1 MSADGSILK
10 SINRNC
16 WDGEHDVIAIPNQ
29 AYYCKGTATIT
40 YKDRGG
46 NTISTASVTNT
57 SFTTPAD
64 CFSFGVSG
72 TGVTISLYYSGESGY
87 DEDHDYSVLAEV
99 DTGSEVL
106 RSAGAVADEKTPD
119 GTITRRVGVV
129 DLGTLSWTK
138 YDTAQGTLFRT
149 FISGIKQVGS
159 TQIPNFANA
168 KYVSIEQVNRAE
180 KTISQ
185 YSTANVDIIDSSYS
199 DAAAF
204 TTAMSGVYL
213 LYELATPTTEQ
224 GTAFA
229 ENIPCDDVGSLMWTQ
244 TKGIPQGNEIFY
256 PVDYKASIDT
266 LYKKVNGDMSKI
278 VTEDEYPEAPS
289 ADGTYVLKA
298 TVSGGTKTYAW
309 VAE

>member
-1 MSADGSILK
+1 M
-10 SINRNC
+10 N
-16 WDGEHDVIAIPNQ
+16 
-29 AYYCKGTATIT
+29 TTT
-40 YKDRGG
+40 YAH
-46 NTISTASVTNT
+46 NT
-57 SFTTPAD
+57 
-64 CFSFGVSG
+64 
-72 TGVTISLYYSGESGY
+72 TISLYYPGESGY
-87 DEDHDYSVLAEV
+87 DQYYPYSVLAEV

-129 DLGTLSWTK
+129 DLGTLAWN
-138 YDTAQGTLFRT
+138 YGGVDFPNLFY
-149 FISGIKQVGS
+149 
-159 TQIPNFANA
+159 ANLTVKSNKNSLVNVSCA
-168 KYVSIEQVNRAE
+168 KYSTPSRNATGAGDATAIMSDKEVSGFYNSGSPNSWVYI
-180 KTISQ
+180 K
-185 YSTANVDIIDSSYS
+185 DSAYS

-204 TTAMSGVYL
+204 KTAMSGIYL
-213 LYELATPTTEQ
+213 YYELATPTTEQ

-229 ENIPCDDVGSLMWTQ
+229 ENIPCDDFGSLMWTQ

-266 LYKKVNGDMSKI
+266 LYNRVEGDMSKI

-289 ADGTYVLKA
+289 SDGTYVLKA